1 MNFDVGTKYTRAQIQ
16 DLLGVP
22 EDRRGGDW
30 ATGYTR
36 FVDEFFV
43 FCNVGSAGRT
53 GHDYP
58 NRWEGEQLV
67 WSAKNR
73 SNVSQPLMRAV
84 AAGSLPAHIFHRS
97 ADRSPFTCAG
107 RATAA
112 DVQDS
117 TPVIVRW
124 SFDQPP
130 AKDSINYLSRDIIC
144 EELNKMGFNL
154 EPAGSKTRRVT
165 RGPITLY
172 IKFDSNR
179 SILVV
184 DPSYEEGVTA
194 LLQIPGVQRANR
206 NLFYHNSTMRSFPQ
220 HIRTG
225 KDPIPFG
232 IDFGFTS
239 RQALSQFIETLE
251 MMPTTPSVGSA
262 DQMDV
267 DPRTETEAMR
277 AERLGQQNFR
287 RDLLDFWGARCALTG
302 LAIPELLRA
311 SHIKP
316 WCDANS
322 KERLDPNNGLLLAL
336 HIDGLF
342 DRGFIS
348 FDENGS
354 ILISNKLND
363 ESLRCLGVTPEL
375 EISNLN
381 SRHQSYLGHHRERF
395 GFGLREVIR
404 RSKISSADM

>member
-1 MNFDVGTKYTRAQIQ
+1 MNFDVGTQYTRAQIQ
-16 DLLGVP
+16 DVLGVP

-36 FVDEFFV
+36 FADELFV

-84 AAGSLPAHIFHRS
+84 SAGSLLAHIFHRS
-97 ADRSPFTCAG
+97 ADRSPFTYAG
-107 RATAA
+107 RAKAA
-112 DVQDS
+112 DIQDS

-130 AKDSINYLSRDIIC
+130 AKGNSDELSREIIC
-144 EELNKMGFNL
+144 EELETLGFHL
-154 EPAGSKTRRVT
+154 ETAGVKTRRVT
-165 RGPITLY
+165 RGPITFY
-172 IKFDSNR
+172 VKFDSNR

-184 DPSYEEGVTA
+184 DPSYEEGVTV

-225 KDPIPFG
+225 KDAIPFG

-239 RQALSQFIETLE
+239 RQALRQFIVTLE
-251 MMPTTPSVGSA
+251 GVLITPSVDSA

-277 AERLGQQNFR
+277 AVRLGQQNFR

-316 WCDANS
+316 WCDATS
-322 KERLDPNNGLLLAL
+322 TERLDPNNGLLLAV
-336 HIDGLF
+336 HMDGLF

-354 ILISNKLND
+354 IMISSRLND
-363 ESLRCLGVTPEL
+363 ESMSCFGITPEL
-375 EISNLN
+375 SIANL
-381 SRHQSYLGHHRERF
+381 SAQHQQYLSHHRKRYSF
-395 GFGLREVIR
+395 TV
-404 RSKISSADM
+404 

>member
-1 MNFDVGTKYTRAQIQ
+1 MNFEIGTQYTRAQIQ

-36 FVDEFFV
+36 YEDELYV

-58 NRWEGEQLV
+58 NRWDGDHLV

-73 SNVSQPLMRAV
+73 SNVSQPLMRAI

-97 ADRSPFTCAG
+97 ADRSPFTYAG
-107 RATAA
+107 RAKAV

-130 AKDSINYLSRDIIC
+130 TKGDSNELSREVIC
-144 EELNKMGFNL
+144 EELETLGFHL
-154 EPAGSKTRRVT
+154 ETAGVKTRRAT
-165 RGPITLY
+165 RGSITLY
-172 IKFDSNR
+172 IKYDSNR

-194 LLQIPGVQRANR
+194 LLQITGVQRANR
-206 NLFYHNSTMRSFPQ
+206 NLFYHNSTMRAFPK
-220 HIRTG
+220 RLWSG
-225 KDPIPFG
+225 KDPIPYG
-232 IDFGFTS
+232 IDFGLTS
-239 RQALSQFIETLE
+239 LQAFRRFIQMLE
-251 MMPTTPSVGSA
+251 SVPITPSVAIA
-262 DQMDV
+262 DKMDI

-277 AERLGQQNFR
+277 AVRLGQQNFR
-287 RDLLDFWGARCALTG
+287 RDLLDVWGARCALTG

-316 WCDANS
+316 WCEATS
-322 KERLDPNNGLLLAL
+322 AERLDPNNGLLLAV

-348 FDENGS
+348 FDENGL
-354 ILISNKLND
+354 ILISSRLTD
-363 ESLRCLGVTPEL
+363 EGLRCFGIGPQLSIAKL
-375 EISNLN
+375 S
-381 SRHQSYLGHHRERF
+381 SRHQHYLDHHRKLY
-395 GFGLREVIR
+395 GFE
-404 RSKISSADM
+404 SSDKSSCP